1 MLRFSCTI
9 KQPRLARSSPMNET
23 LAKLNRVGWWIFIPF
38 VIFVSRLTWEKTYLT
53 WKYGS
58 QNIGFALAHGPFAL
72 FFITPLLSLIWTL
85 VMLIQF
91 VFRSKE
97 ERKNTDGKPWRLLV
111 VTLITWS
118 IFLSLDFI

>member
-1 MLRFSCTI
+1 M
-9 KQPRLARSSPMNET
+9 SSLMNET
-23 LAKLNRVGWWIFIPF
+23 LTKLNRVGWWIFIPF

-72 FFITPLLSLIWTL
+72 LFITPLLSLIWTL

-91 VFRSKE
+91 VFRDKE
-97 ERKNTDGKPWRLLV
+97 ERKNTDSKHWRLLV